1 MDVLDKLERRFGRYA
16 ISNLMTYIVGANAVV
31 YFASL
36 TSPRTDLIGKLMLSP
51 GLVLKGELWRLI
63 TFVFIPPSM
72 SLLWALIILY
82 FYYFIGS
89 SLEHEWGS
97 FRFNIYYFVG
107 MTGTALSAFV
117 SGQSVTAFYLNLSLF
132 LAFAY
137 IFPNYQILL
146 FFIVPVK
153 VKYLAWL
160 DAAFLGSALL
170 TGSLSVK
177 LSVTAALMN
186 FLLFFG
192 KDIMTTLKLR
202 GGSYARRRK
211 FRDTTPRQETF
222 HRCTVC
228 GITEKDDAAMDFR
241 YCSKCEGRHEYCAK
255 HLLNHE
261 HVRKDA
267 GDIQ

>member
-1 MDVLDKLERRFGRYA
+1 MDVFDNLERRFGRYA

-153 VKYLAWL
+153 VKYLAWI
-160 DAAFLGSALL
+160 DAAFLGFALL

-177 LSVTAALMN
+177 LSVTAAMMN

-202 GGSYARRRK
+202 GRSSLRMRK
-211 FRDTTPRQETF
+211 FRDTASRQETF
-222 HRCTVC
+222 HRCRVC
-228 GITEKDDAAMDFR
+228 GMTEKDDAAMDFR
-241 YCSKCEGRHEYCAK
+241 YCSKCEGRHEYCAT
-255 HLLNHE
+255 HLAHHE
-261 HVRKDA
+261 HVRKGA
-267 GDIQ
+267 GDAR